1 VHRKFL
7 LGLALVVAATYLRL
21 SLWNVIDFL
30 FLMADSRRYADMPM
44 INYKIAT
51 STYKVVTFSQPP
63 YLTHLLALYTPG
75 RSLRSQDK
83 HLLLEPAVSTV
94 IGSRGFSYAAPSL
107 SNYLPVEIR
116 NSSLFASFK
125 RNAETYYFPVPSL
138 RPAPRHPPPSDC
150 PLLRSGLPADHA
162 RVTTDFHSAP
172 IGSAKY
178 CDERVCLSV
187 CLSVCLYVHY
197 HISGTTRPI
206 FSKFFCVL
214 PMVVARSSSG
224 GVVICYVFPVLWM
237 TSYLHIN

>member
-1 VHRKFL
+1 MSLISYFL
-7 LGLALVVAATYLRL
+7 WPTA
-21 SLWNVIDFL
+21 
-30 FLMADSRRYADMPM
+30 ADMPM

-125 RNAETYYFPVPSL
+125 RNAETYYFPVPSR
-138 RPAPRHPPPSDC
+138 RPAPRHPPP
-150 PLLRSGLPADHA
+150 LA
-162 RVTTDFHSAP
+162 T
-172 IGSAKY
+172 
-178 CDERVCLSV
+178 
-187 CLSVCLYVHY
+187 
-197 HISGTTRPI
+197 
-206 FSKFFCVL
+206 
-214 PMVVARSSSG
+214 ARSSDPAFRLTMRALRL
-224 GVVICYVFPVLWM
+224 IFTPPR
-237 TSYLHIN
+237 